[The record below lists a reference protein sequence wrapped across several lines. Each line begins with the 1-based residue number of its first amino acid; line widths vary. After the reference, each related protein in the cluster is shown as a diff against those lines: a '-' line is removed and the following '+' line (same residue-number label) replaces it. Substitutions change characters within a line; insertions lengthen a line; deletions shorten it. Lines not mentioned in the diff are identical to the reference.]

1 MNRRSWRTFVAGV
14 VMAGGL
20 SVSGAVFA
28 GEECCPTVGGLDC
41 QGCQQLF
48 ADNNQQ
54 LTDELAKMSCCSE
67 SSCCAP
73 TSVCAEAGCA
83 DECAEG
89 CCSLDECSGIEFGG
103 WAQVGYHSGST
114 GLFNDNPDRA
124 SLHQLWG
131 YVEKVADGSCGL
143 DFGFRADLMFGID
156 SGDTQA
162 FGNNDGRWDYQN
174 GWDAENSTEGYGF
187 AMPQLYAEIASGDL
201 SVIVGH
207 FYTLLGYE
215 VVTAPDNFFY
225 SHAKTMYN
233 SEAFTH
239 TGALATYSA
248 SDDTSV
254 YAGWTAGWDTG
265 FDQFGD
271 GSSFLGG
278 VSTSLSDDATLTYI
292 TTAGDF
298 GAIGEGYSHSIVLDV
313 AVADDLNYVFQSD
326 YLDTDNTAAAG
337 QAARESYGIN
347 QYMFYTIDDTYSAGV
362 RVEWWNNNGVDE
374 FATTLGLNIKPMDN
388 VVIRPEVRWD
398 DATADSTIFGIDAIM
413 SF

>member
-1 MNRRSWRTFVAGV
+1 MNRRSWRTFVAGMV
-14 VMAGGL
+14 VAGGL
-20 SVSGAVFA
+20 SVSGSAFA
-28 GEECCPTVGGLDC
+28 GDAI
-41 QGCQQLF
+41 QQLF
-48 ADNNQQ
+48 VDNNQQ
-54 LTDELAKMSCCSE
+54 LTDELAKMSCVNE
-67 SSCCAP
+67 SA
-73 TSVCAEAGCA
+73 CAEADCA

-89 CCSLDECSGIEFGG
+89 CVEGCSLGECSGIEYGG

-131 YVEKVADGSCGL
+131 YVEKAADGSCGL

-162 FGNNDGRWDYQN
+162 FGNNPGRYDHQN
-174 GWDAENSTEGYGF
+174 GWDAEGSTEGYGF

-239 TGALATYSA
+239 SGALATYAA
-248 SDDTSV
+248 SDDTHV

-265 FDQFGD
+265 FDTFGN

-278 VSTSLSDDATLTYI
+278 VSTSVSDDATLTYI

-313 AVADDLNYVFQSD
+313 AVADDLNYVLQSD
-326 YLDTDNTAAAG
+326 YLSTTETLASDNGDGEA
-337 QAARESYGIN
+337 YGIN
-347 QYMFYTIDDTYSAGV
+347 QYLFYTIDDTYSAGV
-362 RVEWWNNNGVDE
+362 RVEWWNQDGVDE

-388 VVIRPEVRWD
+388 VVVRPEVRWD

>member
-1 MNRRSWRTFVAGV
+1 MIRRSWKTFLAGV
-14 VMAGGL
+14 LMTGGM
-20 SVSGAVFA
+20 SVSGTAFA
-28 GEECCPTVGGLDC
+28 GSAECCAPAPGMDC
-41 QGCQQLF
+41 QQCEQIFSNASQ
-48 ADNNQQ
+48 D
-54 LTDELAKMSCCSE
+54 LTDQLASMSCCNE

-83 DECAEG
+83 EG
-89 CCSLDECSGIEFGG
+89 CCSLDECGSGIEFGG

-114 GLFNDNPDRA
+114 GLFNNNPDRV

-131 YVEKVADGSCGL
+131 YVEKAADGSCGL
-143 DFGFRADLMFGID
+143 DFGFRADMMFGID
-156 SGDTQA
+156 SEDTQA
-162 FGNNDGRWDYQN
+162 FGNNSGRWDFEN
-174 GWDAENSTEGYGF
+174 GWDVEGDTEGYGF

-278 VSTSLSDDATLTYI
+278 VSTSVSDDATLTYI

-326 YLDTDNTAAAG
+326 YLDTNDTAAAG
-337 QAARESYGIN
+337 AVASESYGIN
-347 QYMFYTIDDTYSAGV
+347 QYLFYTIDDTYSAGV
-362 RVEWWNNNGVDE
+362 RVEWWNIDGDDQ
-374 FATTLGLNIKPMDN
+374 FATTLGLNVKPMDN
-388 VVIRPEVRWD
+388 VVIRPEVRFD

>member
-1 MNRRSWRTFVAGV
+1 MNRRSWRTFVAGMV
-14 VMAGGL
+14 VAGGL
-20 SVSGAVFA
+20 SVSGSAFA
-28 GEECCPTVGGLDC
+28 GDAI
-41 QGCQQLF
+41 QQLF
-48 ADNNQQ
+48 VDNNQQ
-54 LTDELAKMSCCSE
+54 LTDELAKMSCVNE
-67 SSCCAP
+67 SA
-73 TSVCAEAGCA
+73 CAEADCA

-89 CCSLDECSGIEFGG
+89 CVEGCVEGCSLGECSGIEYGG

-131 YVEKVADGSCGL
+131 YVEKAADGSCGL

-156 SGDTQA
+156 SNDTQA
-162 FGNNDGRWDYQN
+162 FGNNDGRFDYNN
-174 GWDAENSTEGYGF
+174 GWDAEGSTEGYGF

-225 SHAKTMYN
+225 SHAKTMNN

-239 TGALATYSA
+239 SGALATYAA
-248 SDDTSV
+248 SDDTHV

-265 FDQFGD
+265 FDTFGN

-278 VSTSLSDDATLTYI
+278 VSTSVSDDATLTYI

-298 GAIGEGYSHSIVLDV
+298 GSIGEGYSHSIVLDV
-313 AVADDLNYVFQSD
+313 AVSDDLNYVLQSD
-326 YLDTDNTAAAG
+326 YLSTTETRASDNG
-337 QAARESYGIN
+337 DSDSYGIN
-347 QYMFYTIDDTYSAGV
+347 QYLFYTIDDTYSAGV

-388 VVIRPEVRWD
+388 VVVRPEVRWD

>member
-1 MNRRSWRTFVAGV
+1 MV
-14 VMAGGL
+14 VAGGL
-20 SVSGAVFA
+20 SVSGSVIA
-28 GEECCPTVGGLDC
+28 GEEGCSSLGSLDC

-48 ADNNQQ
+48 ADNNRQ
-54 LTDELAKMSCCSE
+54 LTDELAKMSCCNE

-83 DECAEG
+83 DGCAEG
-89 CCSLDECSGIEFGG
+89 CCSLDECGSGIEFGG

-114 GLFNDNPDRA
+114 GLFNDNPDRLN
-124 SLHQLWG
+124 LHQLWG
-131 YVEKVADGSCGL
+131 YVEKVADGSCGM
-143 DFGFRADLMFGID
+143 DFGFRADLMFGVD
-156 SGDTQA
+156 SEDTQA
-162 FGNNDGRWDYQN
+162 FGNNSGRWDHEN
-174 GWDAENSTEGYGF
+174 GWQTDNSGYGF
-187 AMPQLYAEIASGDL
+187 ALPQLYAEVASGDL

-265 FDQFGD
+265 FDQFGN

-278 VSTSLSDDATLTYI
+278 VSTSVSDDATLTYI

-313 AVADDLNYVFQSD
+313 AVSDDLNYVFQSD
-326 YLDTDNTAAAG
+326 YLDTNNTAAAG
-337 QAARESYGIN
+337 AVASESYGIN
-347 QYMFYTIDDTYSAGV
+347 QYLFYTIDDTYSAGV
-362 RVEWWNNNGVDE
+362 RVEWWNIDGDDQ
-374 FATTLGLNIKPMDN
+374 FATTLGLNVKPMDN
-388 VVIRPEVRWD
+388 VVIRPEVRFD

>member
-1 MNRRSWRTFVAGV
+1 MAGMV
-14 VMAGGL
+14 VAGGL
-20 SVSGAVFA
+20 SVSGSAFA
-28 GEECCPTVGGLDC
+28 GDAI
-41 QGCQQLF
+41 QQLF
-48 ADNNQQ
+48 VDNNHQ
-54 LTDELAKMSCCSE
+54 LTDELAKMSCCNE

-83 DECAEG
+83 DGCADGCAEG

-131 YVEKVADGSCGL
+131 YVEKAADGSCGL

-162 FGNNDGRWDYQN
+162 FGNNEGRWDYVN
-174 GWDAENSTEGYGF
+174 GWDAEGSTEGYGF

-239 TGALATYSA
+239 SGALATYSA

-265 FDQFGD
+265 FDQFGN

-278 VSTSLSDDATLTYI
+278 VSTSVSDDATLTYI

-313 AVADDLNYVFQSD
+313 AIDCDLNYVLQSD
-326 YLDTDNTAAAG
+326 YLSTNDTGAASG
-337 QAARESYGIN
+337 IGESYGIN
-347 QYMFYTIDDTYSAGV
+347 QYLFYTIDETYSAGV

-374 FATTLGLNIKPMDN
+374 FATTLGLNVKPMDN

>member
-1 MNRRSWRTFVAGV
+1 MNRRSWRTFVAGIV
-14 VMAGGL
+14 VAGGL
-20 SVSGAVFA
+20 SVSGSAFA
-28 GEECCPTVGGLDC
+28 GEAI
-41 QGCQQLF
+41 QQLF
-48 ADNNQQ
+48 VNQNQQ

-73 TSVCAEAGCA
+73 ESVCECAEPGCDDGCA
-83 DECAEG
+83 DGCADGFAEG
-89 CCSLDECSGIEFGG
+89 CCSLGECSGIEYGG

-131 YVEKVADGSCGL
+131 YVEKAADGSCGL

-162 FGNNDGRWDYQN
+162 FSNNEGRWDYMN
-174 GWDAENSTEGYGF
+174 GWDAEGSTEGYGF

-265 FDQFGD
+265 FDQFGS

-278 VSTSLSDDATLTYI
+278 VSTSVSDDATLTYI

-313 AVADDLNYVFQSD
+313 AVADDLNYVLQSD
-326 YLDTDNTAAAG
+326 YLSTSDTAAAG
-337 QAARESYGIN
+337 QADGEAYGIN
-347 QYMFYTIDDTYSAGV
+347 QYLFYTIDDTYSAGV

-388 VVIRPEVRWD
+388 VVVRPEVRWD